1 MNIMYVMYTSYVNDK
16 SLSLKKKKKKV
27 KAGIPYRSSG

>member
-16 SLSLKKKKKKV
+16 SLSLKKKKKV